1 MDRFERQRE
10 KLKNR
15 STRLPTEPEYRQ
27 VDDEIER
34 GTIEDYRLSRK
45 EKRDRRLRFLKRV
58 RRDDRVEGSERLI
71 DKYFGEGESPE
82 EGLDE

>member
-1 MDRFERQRE
+1 M
-10 KLKNR
+10 
-15 STRLPTEPEYRQ
+15 EYRT
-27 VDDEIER
+27 VDDEVER
-34 GTIEDYRLSRK
+34 GTVEDYRLSDK
-45 EKRDRRLRFLKRV
+45 EKRERRRRFLKRV